1 MNGLPRRTHDLTWTC
16 LGLLALASVFSV
28 LAPALQADAI
38 VAPSRPTTRP
48 TTQAESPRKINV
60 GLYIIN
66 LEQLNVQ
73 NGNYTV
79 EFYLN
84 FNCEGSCDDVQF
96 RMLRGKYAILDK
108 DEEKS
113 GSTGWLVY
121 QIRADL
127 NENLD
132 LRNYPFDTQYL
143 RIRIESAN
151 KTSDQ
156 EIYVAD
162 PALSDLDSDLSLAG
176 WVVERNFQTEVV
188 DYRYAIYDSTYSRY
202 IFTIPVYRPPLYGV
216 LKALLPAT
224 VILISG
230 MLAYLFNYDSA
241 GNSIAVVT
249 AALAGSVLFNI
260 NLTSALPAS
269 GHLTAA
275 DLFMIVNYI
284 ALVATLAV
292 MISVYV
298 LKERDRVEPA
308 KRLFR
313 LARRSVPLAWVAV
326 QAAMLFYVLMLRP
339 AA

>member
-1 MNGLPRRTHDLTWTC
+1 M
-16 LGLLALASVFSV
+16 LALTYAFVA
-28 LAPALQADAI
+28 LAPTPQAKAF
-38 VAPSRPTTRP
+38 VAPSRPDAQTG
-48 TTQAESPRKINV
+48 SPRKINI

-84 FNCEGSCDDVQF
+84 LKCEDSCDNVQF
-96 RMLRGKYAILDK
+96 RILRGQYTILDK

-121 QIRADL
+121 QIRANL

-143 RIRIESAN
+143 RIHIESEN
-151 KTSDQ
+151 ETTDD
-156 EIYVAD
+156 EVYVAD
-162 PALSDLDSDLSLAG
+162 PTLSALDPDLGLAG

-188 DYRYAIYDSTYSRY
+188 DYHYSIYDSAYSRY
-202 IFTIPVYRPPLYGV
+202 IFTIPVYRPPLFGV

-269 GHLTAA
+269 GNLTAA
-275 DLFMIVNYI
+275 DLFMVVNYI
-284 ALVATLAV
+284 ALVVTLAA

-298 LKERDRVEPA
+298 LKERKQVEEA
-308 KRLFR
+308 KRLFSA
-313 LARRSVPLAWVAV
+313 ARRLVPPGWVIAQAV
-326 QAAMLFYVLMLRP
+326 MLFYALVLRP
-339 AA
+339 SV